1 MARNGKTSPWVYVAL
16 GCLGAAVVAIL
27 VVAGLG
33 FAGWRW
39 ARGLEEQVK
48 DPASRTAKVLE
59 VLGGERVPDGYHA
72 VIALE
77 IPFLMKMAILS
88 DVPPTPAGDPGQWSA
103 DRGFEERGLIFF
115 EMPSWGNEGKN
126 LDDFI
131 EGRTDDAEFLRRS
144 SIDLHRGEVIARG
157 EVALPGAERARYVAQ
172 RGSIGGEGGGGEGV
186 EGLTSTVL
194 VECAGDTRIR
204 LALWFGPDP
213 DPAAA
218 PAALERS
225 GTLAGTVADPEAMAA
240 FLGQFRF
247 CG

>member
-16 GCLGAAVVAIL
+16 GCLGAAVAAIL

-39 ARGLEEQVK
+39 ARGLEEQLE
-48 DPASRTAKVLE
+48 DPEARTAKVLD
-59 VLGGERVPDGYHA
+59 VLGAERVPDGYHA

-77 IPFLMKMAILS
+77 IPFLMKMAMLS
-88 DVPPTPAGDPGQWSA
+88 DLPPAEDGDSETWAA
-103 DRGFEERGLIFF
+103 DGGFEERGLIYF
-115 EMPSWGNEGKN
+115 EMPSWGNERRN
-126 LDDFI
+126 LDDFL

-144 SIDLHRGEVIARG
+144 SIDLQRGEVVARG
-157 EVALPGAERARYVAQ
+157 ELALPGAERARYVAQ
-172 RGSIGGEGGGGEGV
+172 RGTIGGLDGEGAG
-186 EGLTSTVL
+186 GLTSTVL
-194 VECAGDTRIR
+194 VECGGDERIR
-204 LALWFGPDP
+204 LAIWFGPDP

-225 GTLAGTVADPEAMAA
+225 GTLAGTVADPETLAA

-247 CG
+247 CR

>member
-1 MARNGKTSPWVYVAL
+1 MARSGKTSPWVYVAL

-39 ARGLEEQVK
+39 ARGLEAQLE
-48 DPASRTAKVLE
+48 DPAARAAKVLE
-59 VLGGERVPDGYHA
+59 VLGAERVPDGYHA

-88 DVPPTPAGDPGQWSA
+88 DVPPRDDGDAEQWSNEG
-103 DRGFEERGLIFF
+103 GFEERGLIYF
-115 EMPSWGNEGKN
+115 EMPSWGDEGQN
-126 LDDFI
+126 LDDFL

-144 SIDLHRGEVIARG
+144 SIDLQRGDVIGRG

-172 RGSIGGEGGGGEGV
+172 RGSIGGDRGEGA
-186 EGLTSTVL
+186 EGLTATVL
-194 VECAGDTRIR
+194 VECAGDERIR
-204 LALWFGPDP
+204 LAIWFGPDP
-213 DPAAA
+213 DPEAA
-218 PAALERS
+218 PEALAV
-225 GTLAGTVADPEAMAA
+225 GGTVADPEALAG